1 MKIYQITNPA
11 DVALP
16 VSVAEAKV
24 YCRTDEDDTSED
36 SLFENLIRAAV
47 ADAEAFMHRWIVE
60 QEFKIKL
67 RTWIT
72 TELGVLPLKY
82 TSGNPVVVARYFD
95 VTNAV
100 QTLTTNN
107 YEIVDDLEVPYI
119 RFIAGSLPIL
129 NENRTA
135 PIEITFTAGWPVAEI
150 PQNIKLAILTH
161 VAWHYDNRSATKVEF
176 QRSFEHCLMG
186 HKMVLI
192 G

>member
-1 MKIYQITNPA
+1 MKIYQITNPV
-11 DVALP
+11 DVDLP

-36 SLFENLIRAAV
+36 SLFENLIRGAV
-47 ADAEAFMHRWIVE
+47 VDAEVFMHRWVVE

-67 RTWIT
+67 RTWLNA
-72 TELGVLPLKY
+72 ELGVLPLKY
-82 TSGNPVVVARYFD
+82 ISDVPVVVAKYYD
-95 VTNAV
+95 VSNTL
-100 QTLTTNN
+100 QTLDTSN
-107 YEIVDDLEVPYI
+107 YEIVDDLQVPYI
-119 RFIAGSLPIL
+119 RFISGALPVL
-129 NENRTA
+129 NTNRTA
-135 PIEITFTAGWPVAEI
+135 PIEITFTAGWPVAEV